1 MEKYCLGLLKIS
13 FAYAP
18 ASGYSG
24 PDGLTVQ
31 ATDSHGTA
39 SNIATVSIS
48 VTPSTSGAGG
58 NNNTGQG
65 VDKFG
70 IKEIYPTKSG
80 GEEWFTICKVP
91 TPHQV

>member
-1 MEKYCLGLLKIS
+1 M
-13 FAYAP
+13 P
-18 ASGYSG
+18 ASGVSG
-24 PDGLTVQ
+24 PDGFTVQ
-31 ATDSHGTA
+31 TTDSHGAA
-39 SNIATVSIS
+39 SNIAIVSIS

-80 GEEWFTICKVP
+80 GEERFMNMQNPEHP
-91 TPHQV
+91 TKYDQNAYGKLESNKR

>member
-1 MEKYCLGLLKIS
+1 MLGPTEDS

-70 IKEIYPTKSG
+70 IKEIYPTKSI
-80 GEEWFTICKVP
+80 TINVP
-91 TPHQV
+91 PHQV